1 MPVPESDDNF
11 AIHTLP
17 TTTKTKSGNTVK
29 FSEPNSYHEYRSRHK
44 HTPPTKDVND
54 DRRSKKIVETVIVQQ
69 NNNDD
74 ESVPV
79 SETSSVENMSLESD
93 ETELNVGSKLR
104 DADRIII
111 YKILDSKTQKSKSMK
126 KHKNAE
132 SILNKGKSVIS
143 GEHHS
148 EKSKSGNFENKD
160 DNVQKVGSF
169 EQLQEGM

>member
-17 TTTKTKSGNTVK
+17 TTTKTKSSNTVK
-29 FSEPNSYHEYRSRHK
+29 FSDPNSYHEYRSRHK

-74 ESVPV
+74 ESVHI
-79 SETSSVENMSLESD
+79 SETSSVENMSLESN

-111 YKILDSKTQKSKSMK
+111 YKILDSRIKNMK
-126 KHKNAE
+126 KHKKAE
-132 SILNKGKSVIS
+132 STLNKGKSVIS

-160 DNVQKVGSF
+160 DNVQKIGSF

>member
-11 AIHTLP
+11 TIHTLP

-29 FSEPNSYHEYRSRHK
+29 FSEPNGYHEYRSRHK

-74 ESVPV
+74 ESIPV

-111 YKILDSKTQKSKSMK
+111 YKILDSRSKNMK
-126 KHKNAE
+126 KHKKAE
-132 SILNKGKSVIS
+132 SILNKGKSVMS
-143 GEHHS
+143 VEHPS
-148 EKSKSGNFENKD
+148 ERSKSGNFENRD
-160 DNVQKVGSF
+160 DNVQKAGSF